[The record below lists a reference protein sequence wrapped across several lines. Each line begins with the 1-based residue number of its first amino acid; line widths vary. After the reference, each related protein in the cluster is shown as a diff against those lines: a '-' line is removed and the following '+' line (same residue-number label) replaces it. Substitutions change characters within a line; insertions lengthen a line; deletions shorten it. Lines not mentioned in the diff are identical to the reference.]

1 MEVGAAKEILGNVH
15 YMYTLLNTIWHR
27 AIINLFNET
36 EVRISYTR
44 GTFHR
49 ETMNILLS
57 LTTLHLGN

>member
-1 MEVGAAKEILGNVH
+1 MEDDAAKEILGNVH

-36 EVRISYTR
+36 EVWISYTR

-49 ETMNILLS
+49 EQ
-57 LTTLHLGN
+57 